1 VFNKDKSPN
10 YIKPLSVMYQTIED
24 CVNKI
29 AHLEPKDVDDDFF
42 VHGRT
47 LNSILEVL
55 QIIKDEKQITWDKG
69 CIIMNSAL

>member
-55 QIIKDEKQITWDKG
+55 
-69 CIIMNSAL
+69 